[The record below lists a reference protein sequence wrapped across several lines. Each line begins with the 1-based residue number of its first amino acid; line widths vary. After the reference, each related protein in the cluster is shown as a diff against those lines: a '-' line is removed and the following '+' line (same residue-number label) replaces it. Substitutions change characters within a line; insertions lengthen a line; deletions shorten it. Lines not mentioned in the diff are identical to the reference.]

1 LEEFIGFGLVSLV
14 ILGLFLGMK
23 KIFNRK
29 KNLFEYDDEIILDN
43 NIVHYG
49 PFSGS
54 LMYPHRKFIFLLA
67 FSSSFLSA
75 DWTRTIDGWGINS
88 YSNENL
94 VIHKT
99 GEDTSTNF
107 YLEMARPFCI
117 TSEPTVTIPIG
128 NSKFSID
135 SEIEATMT
143 VDRGKPKDIVL
154 EVGNIIGESPN
165 FDYVLKIAYFPSIR
179 GGKTFDIKFDSN
191 SSLDDMSFSI
201 AGMSHAI
208 KHSERMCMSGYDFQ
222 EPEIQETSLIS
233 VKSS

>member
-14 ILGLFLGMK
+14 VLGLFLGMK

-128 NSKFSID
+128 NSKFSIE
-135 SEIEATMT
+135 SEIEATMI

-201 AGMSHAI
+201 TGMSHAI

-222 EPEIQETSLIS
+222 EPEIQDTSLI
-233 VKSS
+233 

>member
-1 LEEFIGFGLVSLV
+1 MEEFIGFGLVSLV

-23 KIFNRK
+23 KIFSKK

-43 NIVHYG
+43 KIVHYG

-208 KHSERMCMSGYDFQ
+208 KHSERMCMSVYDFQ
-222 EPEIQETSLIS
+222 EPEIQETGLI
-233 VKSS
+233 

>member
-43 NIVHYG
+43 KIVHYG

-117 TSEPTVTIPIG
+117 TSDPTVTIPIG

-222 EPEIQETSLIS
+222 EPEIQETSLI
-233 VKSS
+233 